1 MMIEVDDSLSDNY
14 YRESATP
21 LPVHD
26 SDKESDSALR
36 LSYTL
41 HQLGIVHENLADYRE
56 AMICY
61 EEAWFIRKLH
71 LTRDHVIMAQSL
83 CRIGNLKLL
92 DSCNHEVALRCFQEA
107 LRVQRQ
113 NLGDYALE
121 VSETNYR
128 MGMIHHVRKEFREA
142 RNCYTF
148 TLQISKCNGVG
159 QRGDVRE
166 GANGSAVETIMKE
179 ALDAWNN
186 LVTFAIGVN
195 LLL

>member
-1 MMIEVDDSLSDNY
+1 
-14 YRESATP
+14 
-21 LPVHD
+21 
-26 SDKESDSALR
+26 
-36 LSYTL
+36 
-41 HQLGIVHENLADYRE
+41 
-56 AMICY
+56 
-61 EEAWFIRKLH
+61 
-71 LTRDHVIMAQSL
+71 
-83 CRIGNLKLL
+83 
-92 DSCNHEVALRCFQEA
+92 
-107 LRVQRQ
+107 
-113 NLGDYALE
+113 
-121 VSETNYR
+121 